1 MRRLFPLLWVLVCL
15 WLLASCSH
23 PSGNGDRSAATLITL
38 DNTLA
43 PLVSDF
49 NEHKDALKLVFIVG
63 PT

>member
-1 MRRLFPLLWVLVCL
+1 MRRLFPLLCL

-23 PSGNGDRSAATLITL
+23 PQGNGDRSDSTFITL